1 MMGID
6 KQRRKKGYQGHEYDL
21 LIPFIRANAFLN
33 ERLGDYARLNGKIDK
48 AQP

>member
-1 MMGID
+1 MAQEGLA
-6 KQRRKKGYQGHEYDL
+6 GTLSDL

>member
-1 MMGID
+1 MSRAPD
-6 KQRRKKGYQGHEYDL
+6 VNDL